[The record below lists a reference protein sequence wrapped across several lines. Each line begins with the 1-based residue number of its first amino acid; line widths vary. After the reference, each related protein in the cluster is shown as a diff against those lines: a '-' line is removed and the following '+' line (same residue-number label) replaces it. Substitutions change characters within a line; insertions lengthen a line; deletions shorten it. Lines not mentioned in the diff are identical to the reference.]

1 MGGFFVSNPD
11 TNENVIRKGKKKMK
25 KIITLL
31 LAVLTVFALVGCSSN
46 GGGQTEVKEDKKIT
60 VGVNPVPHAKILED
74 AVKPVLAEQGWELEV
89 VVYEDYVLPN
99 ENLVAGELDAN
110 YFQTLGYM
118 NGQNDSHGWKL
129 VAVKGVHIEPMGL
142 YSDKYTNAADLP
154 DGASISVPNDEDNR
168 TRAIE
173 FLIANGFLNP
183 VDGELSANTINGN
196 ADANPHGYEIVE
208 LEAAQLPLAL
218 ADVDASV
225 INGNYALGAGL
236 PASHPALL
244 VEEFDAETSIRRTN
258 FIVTVEGNENSEK
271 INALVAAVTS
281 DAVSKYIED
290 TYKGAVITSFVDP
303 Q

>member
-1 MGGFFVSNPD
+1 
-11 TNENVIRKGKKKMK
+11 MK

-31 LAVLTVFALVGCSSN
+31 LAVLVVLSLAGCSS
-46 GGGQTEVKEDKKIT
+46 GGGSSEQPAAEAEDKKIT
-60 VGVNPVPHAKILED
+60 VGVNPVPHAEILEN
-74 AVKPVLAEQGWELEV
+74 AVKAVLAEAGWELEV

-118 NGQNDSHGWKL
+118 NNQNDTHGWKL
-129 VAVKGVHIEPMGL
+129 TAVKGVHIEPMGL
-142 YSDKYTNAADLP
+142 YSDKYTAIADIP
-154 DGASISVPNDEDNR
+154 DGATISVPNDEDNR

-173 FLIANGFLNP
+173 FLIANGFLNAIE
-183 VDGELSANTINGN
+183 GELSAATINGN
-196 ADANPHGYEIVE
+196 ANANPKGYEIVE

-236 PASHPALL
+236 PSTHPALL
-244 VEEFDAETSIRRTN
+244 VESFDAETSIRRTN
-258 FIVTVEGNENSEK
+258 FIVVNEGNENSEK
-271 INALVAAVTS
+271 INALIEAITS
-281 DAVSKYIED
+281 DAVAKYIED

>member
-1 MGGFFVSNPD
+1 
-11 TNENVIRKGKKKMK
+11 MK

-46 GGGQTEVKEDKKIT
+46 GGGQEEVKEDKKIT
-60 VGVNPVPHAKILED
+60 VGVNPVPHAQILED
-74 AVKPVLAEQGWELEV
+74 AVKPVLAEQGWELDV

-168 TRAIE
+168 TRALE

-196 ADANPHGYEIVE
+196 AEANPHGYEIVE

-271 INALVAAVTS
+271 INALVAAITS

-303 Q
+303 K

>member
-1 MGGFFVSNPD
+1 
-11 TNENVIRKGKKKMK
+11 MK

-31 LAVLTVFALVGCSSN
+31 LALLTVLTLAGCGSKPQE
-46 GGGQTEVKEDKKIT
+46 GGNEPAEDKTIT
-60 VGVNPVPHAKILED
+60 VGVNPVPHAEILEN
-74 AVKPVLAEQGWELEV
+74 AVKPVLAEQGWDLQV

-129 VAVKGVHIEPMGL
+129 TAVKGVHIEPMGI
-142 YSDKYTNAADLP
+142 YSDKYTHITDIP
-154 DGASISVPNDEDNR
+154 DGATISVPNDEDNR

-173 FLIANGFLNP
+173 FLIASGFLNEL
-183 VDGELSANTINGN
+183 DGELSALTINGN
-196 ADANPHGYEIVE
+196 TEANPRGFEIVE

-218 ADVDASV
+218 ADVAAAV

-236 PASHPALL
+236 PSSHPALTI
-244 VEEFDAETSIRRTN
+244 ESFDAETTIRRTN

-271 INALVAAVTS
+271 IQALVAAVTS
-281 DAVSKYIED
+281 DAVKKYIDD
-290 TYKGAVITSFVDP
+290 TYKGAVITSFCDP

>member
-1 MGGFFVSNPD
+1 
-11 TNENVIRKGKKKMK
+11 MK

-31 LAVLTVFALVGCSSN
+31 LALLVVVSLAGCSSN
-46 GGGQTEVKEDKKIT
+46 KEEAAPQEDKKIT
-60 VGVNPVPHAKILED
+60 VGVNPVPHAEILEN
-74 AVKPVLAEQGWELEV
+74 AVKSVLAEAGWELEV

-118 NGQNDSHGWKL
+118 NNQNDTHGWKL
-129 VAVKGVHIEPMGL
+129 KAVKGVHIEPMGL
-142 YSDKYTNAADLP
+142 YSDKYTSAADLP

-168 TRAIE
+168 TRAIQ
-173 FLIANGFLNP
+173 FLIDNGFLNQIE
-183 VDGELSANTINGN
+183 GELSAHTINGN
-196 ADANPHGYEIVE
+196 ADANPRNFEIVE

-244 VEEFDAETSIRRTN
+244 VESFDAETSIRRTN

-271 INALVAAVTS
+271 IQALVEAVTS
-281 DAVSKYIED
+281 DAVAKYIED

>member
-1 MGGFFVSNPD
+1 
-11 TNENVIRKGKKKMK
+11 MK

-31 LAVLTVFALVGCSSN
+31 LALLVVFTLAGCN
-46 GGGQTEVKEDKKIT
+46 AAPADGGEDVVEDKTIT
-60 VGVNPVPHAKILED
+60 VGVNPVPHAEILEN
-74 AVKPVLAEQGWELEV
+74 AVKAVLADAGWDLQV
-89 VVYEDYVLPN
+89 VVYQDYVLPN

-118 NGQNDSHGWKL
+118 NGQNDSHGWNL

-142 YSDKYTNAADLP
+142 YSDKYTDAADLP

-173 FLIANGFLNP
+173 FLIAHGFLNAI
-183 VDGELSANTINGN
+183 DGELSANTINGN
-196 ADANPHGYEIVE
+196 SEANPHNYQIVE
-208 LEAAQLPLAL
+208 LEAAQLPLNL

-244 VEEFDAETSIRRTN
+244 VEEFDEETAIRRTN
-258 FIVTVEGNENSEK
+258 FIVVTAGNENSEK
-271 INALVAAVTS
+271 IQALVAAITS
-281 DAVSKYIED
+281 DDVQKYIED

>member
-1 MGGFFVSNPD
+1 
-11 TNENVIRKGKKKMK
+11 MK

-31 LAVLTVFALVGCSSN
+31 LAVSVLLSLAGCSS
-46 GGGQTEVKEDKKIT
+46 GGSSQEPAAEVEDKKIT
-60 VGVNPVPHAKILED
+60 VGVNPVPHVEILEN
-74 AVKPVLAEQGWELEV
+74 AVKPVLAEAGWELDV
-89 VVYEDYVLPN
+89 IVYEDYVLPN

-118 NGQNDSHGWKL
+118 NNQNDTHGWKL
-129 VAVKGVHIEPMGL
+129 TAVKGVHIEPMGL
-142 YSDKYTNAADLP
+142 YSEKYTAAADIP
-154 DGASISVPNDEDNR
+154 DGATISVPNDEDNR

-173 FLIANGFLNP
+173 FLIANGFLNAIE
-183 VDGELSANTINGN
+183 GELSAATINGN
-196 ADANPHGYEIVE
+196 ADANPRNFEIVE

-218 ADVDASV
+218 PDVDASI

-244 VEEFDAETSIRRTN
+244 VESFDAETSIRRTN
-258 FIVTVEGNENSEK
+258 FIVVTEGNENSEK
-271 INALVAAVTS
+271 INALIEAITS
-281 DAVSKYIED
+281 DAVAKYIED

>member
-1 MGGFFVSNPD
+1 
-11 TNENVIRKGKKKMK
+11 MK

-31 LAVLTVFALVGCSSN
+31 LALLVVFTLTACN
-46 GGGQTEVKEDKKIT
+46 AAPADGGEDVTEDKAIT
-60 VGVNPVPHAKILED
+60 VGVNPVPHAEILEN
-74 AVKPVLAEQGWELEV
+74 AVRKVLEEAGWELNV
-89 VVYEDYVLPN
+89 IVYQDYVLPN

-118 NGQNDSHGWKL
+118 NGQNDSHGWNL

-142 YSDKYTNAADLP
+142 YSDKYTNAADIP

-173 FLIANGFLNP
+173 FLIANGFLNAIE
-183 VDGELSANTINGN
+183 GELSANTINGN
-196 ADANPHGYEIVE
+196 SEANPHNYEIVE
-208 LEAAQLPLAL
+208 LEAAQLPLNL

-244 VEEFDAETSIRRTN
+244 VEEFDDETAIRRTN
-258 FIVTVEGNENSEK
+258 FIVVTEGNENSEK
-271 INALVAAVTS
+271 IQALIAAVTS
-281 DAVSKYIED
+281 DEVQKYIED

>member
-1 MGGFFVSNPD
+1 
-11 TNENVIRKGKKKMK
+11 MK

-31 LAVLTVFALVGCSSN
+31 LVLLTVLTLAGCGKKEN
-46 GGGQTEVKEDKKIT
+46 GGEAAPAEDKTIT
-60 VGVNPVPHAKILED
+60 VGVNPVPHAEILEN
-74 AVKPVLAEQGWELEV
+74 AVKAVLAKDGWDLNV

-118 NGQNDSHGWKL
+118 HGQNDSHGWKL
-129 VAVKGVHIEPMGL
+129 TAVKGVHIEPMGL
-142 YSDKYTNAADLP
+142 YSDKYTNAADIP
-154 DGASISVPNDEDNR
+154 DGAYISVPNDEDNR

-173 FLIANGFLNP
+173 FLIAKGFLNP
-183 VDGELSANTINGN
+183 TEGELSANTINGN
-196 ADANPHGYEIVE
+196 AEANPHDYQIIE

-225 INGNYALGAGL
+225 INGNYALGAKL
-236 PASHPALL
+236 PESHPALL
-244 VEEFDAETSIRRTN
+244 IEEFDAETTIRRTN
-258 FIVTVEGNENSEK
+258 FIVVVEGNENSEK
-271 INALVAAVTS
+271 IQALVKAITS
-281 DAVSKYIED
+281 DEVSKYIED

>member
-1 MGGFFVSNPD
+1 
-11 TNENVIRKGKKKMK
+11 MK

-31 LAVLTVFALVGCSSN
+31 LALLVVVSLAGCSSN
-46 GGGQTEVKEDKKIT
+46 KEEAAPQEDKKIT
-60 VGVNPVPHAKILED
+60 VGVNPVPHAEILEN
-74 AVKPVLAEQGWELEV
+74 AVKSVLAEAGWELEV

-118 NGQNDSHGWKL
+118 NNQNDTHGWKL
-129 VAVKGVHIEPMGL
+129 KAVKGVHIEPMGL
-142 YSDKYTNAADLP
+142 YSDKYTSAADLP

-168 TRAIE
+168 TRAIQ
-173 FLIANGFLNP
+173 FLIDNGFLNQIE
-183 VDGELSANTINGN
+183 GELSANTINGN
-196 ADANPHGYEIVE
+196 ADANPRNFEIVE

-244 VEEFDAETSIRRTN
+244 VESFDAETSIRRTN

-271 INALVAAVTS
+271 IQALVEAVTS
-281 DAVSKYIED
+281 DVVAKYIED